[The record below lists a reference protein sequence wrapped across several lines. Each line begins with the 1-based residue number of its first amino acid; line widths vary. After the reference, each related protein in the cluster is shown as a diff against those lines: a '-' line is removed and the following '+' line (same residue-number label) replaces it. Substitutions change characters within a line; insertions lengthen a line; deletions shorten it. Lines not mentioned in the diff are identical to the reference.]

1 MRAASILLP
10 TKWWPLAAGLWL
22 IACNTPAPA
31 ESEFWRPWYEVE
43 DAAPPDDPQDLA
55 ADQASRVDLA
65 GRVDLASHGPQDLSA
80 TDGMPDLSSMPQKCT
95 LDVSV
100 TTVSP
105 GGKYSPRN
113 IGAIW
118 VSDASDRFIRTLS
131 VWADRRA
138 KYLKRWNDTTA
149 AAKVPADR
157 TDAISSA
164 TKSSHGLRGG
174 TWNCTDLTAAPVPD
188 GTYKIC
194 FELTDY
200 DGSGPN
206 DCVSFTK
213 SAAPFSLMPPDVRSF
228 TARKLE
234 LKP

>member
-1 MRAASILLP
+1 MRTASLLILGR
-10 TKWWPLAAGLWL
+10 WWPLAAGLL
-22 IACNTPAPA
+22 MACNTAAPFA
-31 ESEFWRPWYEVE
+31 SEFWRPWYEVE
-43 DAAPPDDPQDLA
+43 DAAPPSDSEDLA
-55 ADQASRVDLA
+55 ADQASPVDLA
-65 GRVDLASHGPQDLSA
+65 TPSPQDLSSL
-80 TDGMPDLSSMPQKCT
+80 TDMPDLSSMPQKCT
-95 LDVSV
+95 LDVTV
-100 TTVSP
+100 TTVTP

-118 VSDASDRFIRTLS
+118 VSDDGDRFIRTLN

-138 KYLKRWNDTTA
+138 KYLKRWNDTTS
-149 AAKVPADR
+149 AAKVPANR

-164 TKSSHGLRGG
+164 TKSTHGIRGG
-174 TWNCTDLTAAPVPD
+174 TWNCTDLTSTPVPD

-200 DGSGPN
+200 DGTGPS

-213 SAAPFSLMPPDVRSF
+213 SATAFSLTPPDVRSF

>member
-1 MRAASILLP
+1 MRAPSIFHSR
-10 TKWWPLAAGLWL
+10 WWPLLAGLWL
-22 IACNTPAPA
+22 VACNTTAPA
-31 ESEFWRPWYEVE
+31 EGEFWRPWYEVE
-43 DAAPPDDPQDLA
+43 DAAAPPDDPQDMA
-55 ADQASRVDLA
+55 ADLASRIDLASRVDLA
-65 GRVDLASHGPQDLSA
+65 GPQDLS
-80 TDGMPDLSSMPQKCT
+80 TLPGTPDLSMPMPQKCT
-95 LDVSV
+95 MDISV
-100 TTVSP
+100 TTVTP

-118 VSDASDRFIRTLS
+118 VSDASDRFIRTLN

-138 KYLKRWNDTTA
+138 KYLKRWNDATT

-164 TKSSHGLRGG
+164 TKSSHGLRSG
-174 TWNCTDLTAAPVPD
+174 TWNCTDLTATPVPD

-200 DGSGPN
+200 DGSGPS

-213 SAAPFSLMPPDVRSF
+213 SAAPFSLTPPDVRSF